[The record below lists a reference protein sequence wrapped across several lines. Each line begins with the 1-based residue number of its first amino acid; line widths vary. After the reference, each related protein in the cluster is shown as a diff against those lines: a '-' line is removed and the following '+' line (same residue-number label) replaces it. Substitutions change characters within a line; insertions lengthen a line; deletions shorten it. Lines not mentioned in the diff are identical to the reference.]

1 MNTTGRE
8 IIDVLERVV
17 DLEWFRYTR
26 TEGVGPTPVSV
37 PITVWRFNSTD
48 VGAEKVD
55 HVVRTVRSV
64 LASFSGNVRWSFDR
78 SGRNW
83 VLQPTPVQELED
95 AGTFRT
101 HGDLLDSL
109 RSQDP
114 KLGPRAHED
123 LRAIAGELAHQL
135 QVRELGP
142 GG

>member
-1 MNTTGRE
+1 MNPTGRE
-8 IIDVLERVV
+8 IIDVLEKVV

-26 TEGVGPTPVSV
+26 AEGIDPTSLSV
-37 PITVWRFNSTD
+37 PITVWRFNSTP
-48 VGAEKVD
+48 VAEKVD
-55 HVVRTVRSV
+55 HVVCALRSV
-64 LASFSGNVRWSFDR
+64 LAGFSGNVQWSFKL

-83 VLQPTPVQELED
+83 VLQPMQVQQLED
-95 AGTFRT
+95 AGIFRT

-114 KLGPRAHED
+114 KLGHQAHED
-123 LRAIAGELAHQL
+123 LRAIAGELARQL

>member
-1 MNTTGRE
+1 MSPTGRE
-8 IIDVLERVV
+8 IIDVLEKVV

-26 TEGVGPTPVSV
+26 AEGIDPASMSV
-37 PITVWRFNSTD
+37 PITVWRFNST

-55 HVVRTVRSV
+55 QVVDTLRSV
-64 LASFSGNVRWSFDR
+64 LAGFSGNVQWSLNY

-83 VLQPTPVQELED
+83 VLQPTQVQQLED
-95 AGTFRT
+95 AATFKT

-114 KLGPRAHED
+114 KLGPQAHED
-123 LRAIAGELAHQL
+123 LRVIAGKLAHQL